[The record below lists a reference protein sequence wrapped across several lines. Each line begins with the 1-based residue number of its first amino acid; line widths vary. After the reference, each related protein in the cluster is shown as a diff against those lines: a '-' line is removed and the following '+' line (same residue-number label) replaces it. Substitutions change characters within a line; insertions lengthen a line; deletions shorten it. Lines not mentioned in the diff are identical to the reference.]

1 MGLLPQCPSRQSGG
15 AAVNLKRAAQSAYL
29 ILVYGFLYLPILV
42 LIVYSFN
49 DSKYSLEWQGLTWA
63 WYQNLLDD
71 PDLLQVALNSAL
83 IAALSA
89 TVATVIGAM
98 AAVALYRYE
107 FFGKPLLDALVFV
120 LMMTPDIVMGIA
132 LLILFASLSLPL
144 GFWTLLLAHV
154 TFCIPFVVVTVLS
167 RISGFDRHLIE
178 AARDLG
184 ATEFLTF
191 RRIVLPLLAPA
202 VAAGWLLSFTLSMDD
217 VMVSFFVTGPTF
229 EILPLK
235 IYSMVRLGVTPE
247 INALC
252 TIMLGVT
259 LTLILLA
266 QLLLR
271 EKG

>member
-1 MGLLPQCPSRQSGG
+1 MKPRG
-15 AAVNLKRAAQSAYL
+15 AIQIAYL
-29 ILVYGFLYLPILV
+29 VLIYGFLYLPILV

-49 DSKYSLEWQGLTWA
+49 DAKYSLEWRGVTWT
-63 WYQNLLDD
+63 WYRNLLDD
-71 PDLLQVALNSAL
+71 PDLLQAALNSVL

-89 TVATVIGAM
+89 TVATGIGAL

-107 FFGKPLLDALVFV
+107 FFGKPLLQGLIFV

-144 GFWTLLLAHV
+144 GFWTLLLAHI
-154 TFCIPFVVVTVLS
+154 TFNIPFVVVTVLS
-167 RISGFDRHLIE
+167 RISGFDRHLLE
-178 AARDLG
+178 AAKDLG
-184 ATEFLTF
+184 ATEFQTV
-191 RRIVLPLLAPA
+191 RRIVLPLLMPA

-235 IYSMVRLGVTPE
+235 IYSMARLGVTPE

-252 TIMLGVT
+252 AMMLGA
-259 LTLILLA
+259 TLILILVA
-266 QLLLR
+266 QLLLLR
-271 EKG
+271 GRS

>member
-1 MGLLPQCPSRQSGG
+1 MTG
-15 AAVNLKRAAQSAYL
+15 KRLVQAAYL
-29 ILVYGFLYLPILV
+29 LLIYGFLYIPIGV

-49 DSKYSLEWQGLTWA
+49 DSKYSLEWRGMTWE
-63 WYQNLLDD
+63 WYETLFDD
-71 PDLLQVALNSAL
+71 PDLLQAALNSAW
-83 IAALSA
+83 IATLSA
-89 TVATVIGAM
+89 TVATVMGTL
-98 AAVALYRYE
+98 AAIAIYRYQ
-107 FFGKPLLDALVFV
+107 FFGKQLLNALLFV

-144 GFWTLLLAHV
+144 GFWTLLLAHI
-154 TFCIPFVVVTVLS
+154 TFNIPFVVVTVLS
-167 RISGFDRHLIE
+167 RISGFDRHLLE
-178 AARDLG
+178 AAQDLG
-184 ATEFLTF
+184 ATEFQIF
-191 RRIVLPLLAPA
+191 RRIVLPLLMPA
-202 VAAGWLLSFTLSMDD
+202 VVAGWLLSFTLSMDD

-259 LTLILLA
+259 LTMILIA

-271 EKG
+271 EKA

>member
-1 MGLLPQCPSRQSGG
+1 M
-15 AAVNLKRAAQSAYL
+15 NLKRLAEWMYL
-29 ILVYGFLYLPILV
+29 LLIYGFLYLPILV

-49 DSKYSLEWQGLTWA
+49 DSKYSLEWQGLTWQ
-63 WYQNLLDD
+63 WYQNLFDD

-83 IAALSA
+83 IATLSA

-107 FFGKPLLDALVFV
+107 FFGKPLLNALVFV

-144 GFWTLLLAHV
+144 GFWTLLLAHI
-154 TFCIPFVVVTVLS
+154 TFNIPFVVVTVLS
-167 RISGFDRHLIE
+167 RISGFDRHLLE
-178 AARDLG
+178 AAKDLG
-184 ATEFLTF
+184 ATEFQTV
-191 RRIVLPLLAPA
+191 RRIVLPLLSPA
-202 VAAGWLLSFTLSMDD
+202 IIAGWLLSFTLSMDD

-252 TIMLGVT
+252 TLMLGMT
-259 LTLILLA
+259 LTLILVA
-266 QLLLR
+266 QGLLR
-271 EKG
+271 EKT

>member
-1 MGLLPQCPSRQSGG
+1 M
-15 AAVNLKRAAQSAYL
+15 NLKRLAEGMYL
-29 ILVYGFLYLPILV
+29 LLIYGFLYLPILV

-49 DSKYSLEWQGLTWA
+49 DSKYSLEWRGLTWQ
-63 WYQNLLDD
+63 WYQNLFDD
-71 PDLLQVALNSAL
+71 PDLLQTALNSAL
-83 IAALSA
+83 IATLSA
-89 TVATVIGAM
+89 TAATAIGAM
-98 AAVALYRYE
+98 AAVAIHRYA
-107 FFGKPLLDALVFV
+107 FFGKPLLNALLFV

-144 GFWTLLLAHV
+144 GFWTLLLAHI
-154 TFCIPFVVVTVLS
+154 TFNIPFVVVTVLS
-167 RISGFDRHLIE
+167 RISGFDPHLIE

-184 ATEFLTF
+184 ATEFQTF
-191 RRIVLPLLAPA
+191 RRVILPLLAPA
-202 VAAGWLLSFTLSMDD
+202 VVAGWLLSFTLSMDD
-217 VMVSFFVTGPTF
+217 VMVSFFVTGPSF

-259 LTLILLA
+259 LSMILIA

-271 EKG
+271 KK

>member
-1 MGLLPQCPSRQSGG
+1 MS
-15 AAVNLKRAAQSAYL
+15 LKRSAEVAYL
-29 ILVYGFLYLPILV
+29 ILIYGFLYIPILV
-42 LIVYSFN
+42 LILYSFN
-49 DSKYSLEWQGLTWA
+49 DSKYSLEWRGLTWA
-63 WYQNLLDD
+63 WYQALFDD

-89 TVATVIGAM
+89 TAATLIGTM
-98 AAVALYRYE
+98 AAVALYRYQ
-107 FFGKPLLDALVFV
+107 FFGKQLLNALIFV

-144 GFWTLLLAHV
+144 GFWTLLLAHI
-154 TFCIPFVVVTVLS
+154 TFNIPFVVVTVLS

-178 AARDLG
+178 AAKDLG
-184 ATEFLTF
+184 ATELQTVYRIILPMLT
-191 RRIVLPLLAPA
+191 PA
-202 VAAGWLLSFTLSMDD
+202 VVAGWLLSFTLSMDD

-252 TIMLGVT
+252 TVMLGVT
-259 LTLILLA
+259 LSMILVA
-266 QLLLR
+266 QWLLR
-271 EKG
+271 EKT

>member
-1 MGLLPQCPSRQSGG
+1 MNLRG
-15 AAVNLKRAAQSAYL
+15 AARIAYL
-29 ILVYGFLYLPILV
+29 ILIYGFLYLPILV

-49 DSKYSLEWQGLTWA
+49 DSKYSLEWQGMTWT
-63 WYQNLLDD
+63 WYQNLFDD
-71 PDLLQVALNSAL
+71 PDLLQVALNSTL
-83 IAALSA
+83 IATLSA
-89 TVATVIGAM
+89 TVATGIGTL

-107 FFGKPLLDALVFV
+107 FFGKPLLQSLVFV

-132 LLILFASLSLPL
+132 LLILFVSLNLPL
-144 GFWTLLLAHV
+144 GFWTLLLAHI
-154 TFCIPFVVVTVLS
+154 TFNIPFVVVTVLS

-178 AARDLG
+178 AAKDLG
-184 ATEFLTF
+184 ATEFQTVH
-191 RRIVLPLLAPA
+191 RIVLPLLMPA

-259 LTLILLA
+259 LFLILIA

-271 EKG
+271 ERT

>member
-1 MGLLPQCPSRQSGG
+1 VS
-15 AAVNLKRAAQSAYL
+15 LKRVAQFVYL
-29 ILVYGFLYLPILV
+29 LLVYGFLYAPILV

-49 DSKYSLEWQGLTWA
+49 DSKYSLEWQGLTWT
-63 WYQNLLDD
+63 WYQNLFDD

-83 IAALSA
+83 IATLSA
-89 TVATVIGAM
+89 TVATVIGTM

-107 FFGKPLLDALVFV
+107 FFGKPLLNALIFV
-120 LMMTPDIVMGIA
+120 LMMTPDIVLGIA

-271 EKG
+271 EKS

>member
-1 MGLLPQCPSRQSGG
+1 MSPRN
-15 AAVNLKRAAQSAYL
+15 AARTAYL
-29 ILVYGFLYLPILV
+29 VLIYGFLYLPILV

-49 DSKYSLEWQGLTWA
+49 DAKYSLEWRGVTWT
-63 WYQNLLDD
+63 WYRNLLDD
-71 PDLLQVALNSAL
+71 PDLLQAALNSVL

-89 TVATVIGAM
+89 TVATGIGAL

-107 FFGKPLLDALVFV
+107 FFGKPLLQGLIFV

-144 GFWTLLLAHV
+144 GFWTLLLAHI
-154 TFCIPFVVVTVLS
+154 TFNIPFVVVTVLS
-167 RISGFDRHLIE
+167 RISGFDRHLLE

-184 ATEFLTF
+184 ATEFQAV
-191 RRIVLPLLAPA
+191 RRVVLPLLMPA

-235 IYSMVRLGVTPE
+235 IYSMARLGVTPE

-252 TIMLGVT
+252 TLMLGA
-259 LTLILLA
+259 TLILILIA

-271 EKG
+271 ERT